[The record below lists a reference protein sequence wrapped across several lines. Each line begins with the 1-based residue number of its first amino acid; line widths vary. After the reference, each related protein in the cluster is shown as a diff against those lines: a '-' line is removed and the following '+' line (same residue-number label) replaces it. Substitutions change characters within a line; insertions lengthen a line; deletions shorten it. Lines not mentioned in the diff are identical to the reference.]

1 MRVGFVLRKNPNEF
15 RAAEVDTVDWKI
27 ARQEVIEAFGGRR
40 EVVRCLALIIGGK
53 SELRSA

>member
-1 MRVGFVLRKNPNEF
+1 MRVGFVLRKNPDDF
-15 RAAEVDTVDWKI
+15 RAAEVDTVNWKI

-53 SELRSA
+53 SELRV